1 MQKHPNLKLRMS
13 FLLLLL
19 GVVLNVNAAGGSA
32 VNINLSGSVM
42 DQNNEPIIG
51 ATVMVEGST
60 AGVTTDINGRYNLS
74 GVPSDGVLTVKYLGM
89 KTQSIPVN
97 GKSVI
102 NVFMEDESIGIEEV
116 VVVGYGTQKKV
127 NLTGAVSNVKVD
139 EQLNSRSL
147 ANVSLALQGKIPG
160 LAISQGSGMAGDK
173 GVEILVRGMGTVND
187 ASPLIVVDGMPDV
200 SLDRLNME
208 DMKASPF

>member
-1 MQKHPNLKLRMS
+1 MS

-74 GVPSDGVLTVKYLGM
+74 GVPSDGVLTVLG
-89 KTQSIPVN
+89 I
-97 GKSVI
+97 
-102 NVFMEDESIGIEEV
+102 D
-116 VVVGYGTQKKV
+116 
-127 NLTGAVSNVKVD
+127 
-139 EQLNSRSL
+139 
-147 ANVSLALQGKIPG
+147 
-160 LAISQGSGMAGDK
+160 
-173 GVEILVRGMGTVND
+173 
-187 ASPLIVVDGMPDV
+187 
-200 SLDRLNME
+200 
-208 DMKASPF
+208 